1 MNNKNFSTVDSYLVF
16 ILKYP
21 AWLLGFIDVFICIS
35 LFIWAFPI
43 NSFMIHCEGTE
54 LVVYGTNLAS
64 SVGLPQFN
72 KMVMSMISLPPMI
85 KGMVI
90 GLLLGDAWVI
100 FGNAKLSKNAR
111 LGFAQSFSHFPY
123 FWQVFTGLAP
133 YCFSY
138 PALRIRMRFGIL
150 TTGLEFFTR
159 SLPCFTELYFLFYVN
174 GIKVIPA
181 IIYELLTPIALAH

>member
-1 MNNKNFSTVDSYLVF
+1 
-16 ILKYP
+16 
-21 AWLLGFIDVFICIS
+21 
-35 LFIWAFPI
+35 
-43 NSFMIHCEGTE
+43 MIHCEGTE